1 MRFILMISEDVE
13 FSARSAADRG
23 RIFEQHRRL
32 GEELRAQGRWGD
44 SGRLRPSAEAVTV
57 RSTHGQWL
65 VTDGPFAET
74 KDVLGGYYVIE
85 CETRAEAIEW
95 AKKIPAFDYGAVE
108 VRALF

>member
-13 FSARSAADRG
+13 AGTRIDRSRL
-23 RIFEQHRRL
+23 IEQHRRL
-32 GEELRAQGRWGD
+32 GEELRAQGRWVD
-44 SGRLRPSAEAVTV
+44 AGRLRPAAEAVTV
-57 RSTHGQWL
+57 RCTHGQWL
-65 VTDGPFAET
+65 ET
-74 KDVLGGYYVIE
+74 KDALGGYYVIE